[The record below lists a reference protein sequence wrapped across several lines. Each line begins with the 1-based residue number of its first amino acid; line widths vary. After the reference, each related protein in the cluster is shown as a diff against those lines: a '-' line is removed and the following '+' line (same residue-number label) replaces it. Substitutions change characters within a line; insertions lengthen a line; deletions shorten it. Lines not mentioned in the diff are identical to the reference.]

1 MTEVNQQKIA
11 KNTLLLY
18 VRMLIVMVVSLYT
31 SRVIID
37 ALGTE
42 HWGVYDAVGAI
53 VMMVS
58 FISSTMSSA
67 CQRYYS
73 YEMANGNSSGLQLV
87 FNLSLTVFFI
97 LTVLIV
103 ILGETAGV
111 WYLDNRM
118 KVGEHI
124 EAAHWV
130 FQFSVFSFA
139 MIILRTPYQG
149 MVVAK
154 EKMKVFAYLSLF
166 EAFANLVIAILLSH
180 TQDDKDSRLILYAGL
195 LAGVQLVNT
204 IFYWIYCNLF
214 YSECRFRFTMDRK
227 RFKEIF
233 SYAGWNLIGSSAD
246 VLKSQGLSLL
256 LNSTF
261 GPIVSAARGIG
272 NKVYTTL
279 SQLNTNFFTATRP
292 QLYKS
297 YAAGETDDMRKL
309 ICQSS
314 RFSYFLLFLVALPL
328 LMETHFILPV
338 WLKGRN
344 VPDEAYLITQLM
356 LIDGLLNCFTSPL
369 STSIQATGKVRNY
382 QLVIGCTLLMIV
394 PLSYIGIRF
403 LGLPPASVFVISIAV
418 TFITQI
424 ERLWFVK
431 RQIGLDISNYL
442 RTVLVPVVTVTVLST
457 ALSLLIK
464 AYVTPLFAKEWLGSL
479 VMIMASMLTVCLF
492 VYTIGTT
499 KTERKHA
506 LEMFCNVIKS
516 LRKND

>member
-1 MTEVNQQKIA
+1 MTEVNQQRIA

-18 VRMLIVMVVSLYT
+18 VRMLIVMVVGLYT
-31 SRVIID
+31 SRVIIN

-42 HWGVYDAVGAI
+42 HYGVYDAVGAI

-97 LTVLIV
+97 LTVIIV
-103 ILGETAGV
+103 LLGETLGV
-111 WYLDNRM
+111 WFLNHKMD
-118 KVGEHI
+118 VGGHY
-124 EAAHWV
+124 EAARWV

-166 EAFANLVIAILLSH
+166 EAFANLVIALLLQH

-214 YSECRFRFTMDRK
+214 YAECRFKFRMDREK
-227 RFKEIF
+227 FREIF
-233 SYAGWNLIGSSAD
+233 SYAGWNMIGSSAD
-246 VLKSQGLSLL
+246 VLKNQGLSLL
-256 LNSTF
+256 LNSSF
-261 GPIVSAARGIG
+261 GPIVSAARGVG

-297 YAAGETDDMRKL
+297 YAAGEMDDMRKL
-309 ICQSS
+309 VCQST

-328 LMETHFILPV
+328 LLETHFILPI
-338 WLKGRN
+338 WLRGRN

-356 LIDGLLNCFTSPL
+356 LADGLLNCFTSPL
-369 STSIQATGKVRNY
+369 AASIQATGKVRNY
-382 QLVIGCTLLMIV
+382 QLVIGCTLLTIV
-394 PLSYIGIRF
+394 PLSYIGIRY
-403 LGLPPASVFVISIAV
+403 LGLPPASVFMVSIAV
-418 TFITQI
+418 TFFTHI
-424 ERLWFVK
+424 ERLWFVR

-442 RTVLVPVVTVTVLST
+442 RTVLVPVIVVTVLST
-457 ALSLLIK
+457 GLSLLVKTYI
-464 AYVTPLFAKEWLGSL
+464 APLFNREWLGAL
-479 VMIMASMLTVCLF
+479 TVIAASMLIVCLF
-492 VYTIGTT
+492 VYTMGTT

-506 LEMFCNVIKS
+506 VEMLFNVIKS

>member
-31 SRVIID
+31 SRVIIN

-73 YEMANGNSSGLQLV
+73 YEMANGNGSGLQLV

-97 LTVLIV
+97 LTAIIVLI
-103 ILGETAGV
+103 GETLGV
-111 WYLDNRM
+111 WYLNHRM
-118 KVGEHI
+118 DVGGHI
-124 EAAHWV
+124 EAASWV
-130 FQFSVFSFA
+130 YQFSVFSFA

-195 LAGVQLVNT
+195 LASVQLFNN
-204 IFYWIYCNLF
+204 IFYWFYCNRF
-214 YSECRFRFTMDRK
+214 YKECRFKFIMDKTKFR
-227 RFKEIF
+227 EIF
-233 SYAGWNLIGSSAD
+233 SYAGWNMIGSSAD
-246 VLKSQGLSLL
+246 VLKNQGLSLL

-261 GPIVSAARGIG
+261 GPIISAARGEG

-328 LMETHFILPV
+328 LLETHFILPV
-338 WLKGRN
+338 WLRGRN

-506 LEMFCNVIKS
+506 WEMFCNVIKS